1 MSQYTGLNHTYV
13 ICAYRESA
21 YLEEC
26 ILSLLSQAVPSHIIM
41 ATSTPNEFI
50 RSLSDRYGI
59 ELYVNEGESG
69 IAGDW
74 NIALSCVKTEIATIA
89 HQDDIYEPWY
99 TQRILEGINRSRK
112 PLILFTDYGELREGE
127 KEDSNVL
134 LNIKRFMLFPLR
146 MRTVTGADKIIV
158 LSDGHVAEQ
167 GRPEELYEKNGL
179 YTHMVRL
186 QTQSQ
191 RWTLET

>member
-74 NIALSCVKTEIATIA
+74 NFALSCVKTEIATIA